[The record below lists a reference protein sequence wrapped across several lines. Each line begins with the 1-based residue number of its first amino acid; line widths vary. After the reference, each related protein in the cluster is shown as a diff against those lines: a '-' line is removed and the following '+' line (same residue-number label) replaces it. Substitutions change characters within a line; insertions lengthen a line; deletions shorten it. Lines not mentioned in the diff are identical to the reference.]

1 MRCDRFPVVIACTPY
16 LPIVFTVLHS
26 SAGAG
31 KTHAL
36 VKHYLTLCL
45 QTDVV
50 DAYRHILALTF
61 TNKAAGEMKE
71 RVIGYLERLAEGA
84 IDTPPLRNVMEHLV
98 QITATSEAAVQERA
112 GAVLEHMLHHW
123 SEVAIST
130 IDAFTR
136 RVVQPFARDL
146 QLDHDLRMTTEE
158 RWYRDR
164 AVEALIAEAGVD
176 PEVTELLSAACL
188 QLLHEE
194 RAWDPGAPLRELSA
208 ELGRERS
215 VEHLHMLHAFGSDA
229 VLPLVARL
237 RRETAQFRKTLRRI
251 GTEALTL
258 IEGAGLVAE
267 NLAYGKGGLHG
278 WFKKLAAFGETWS
291 VPGVNALKPMENGKW
306 HGGKAGQDT
315 IAALQAI
322 APRLEQLFQE
332 GELVRELGMR
342 DYFIRRA
349 VLNELLPAFAL
360 HELDRCLEDLKQ
372 QDAVAFFSDLT
383 RRVSTVVRDEPV
395 PFIYERMGERY
406 RHFLIDE
413 FQDTSL
419 LQWNTL
425 LPLIDNAL
433 ATGGSA
439 LLVGDAKQAIYRWRN
454 GEVRLFTSLPRLFG
468 SSGSD
473 VEAEREA
480 TLERNYKE
488 GERLDANHRSASTI
502 VAFNNAL
509 FTALAPLLPAE
520 LHTVYAQLEQ
530 RPFKEEEGV
539 VHLER
544 LGKEVTGDA
553 AEEAML
559 DFLMRSVHGSI
570 ADGFLPGDI
579 AVLVR
584 SRSTGRKIS
593 ERLLQE
599 GYSVVSPDGLRL
611 SGDPV
616 IELLIDL
623 LRFHHT
629 GDATAAA
636 RAVQYQSMLVIDP
649 TVEYVDPFSEPN
661 GSPGPVALLN
671 AWFKNHGD
679 PRLRTTI
686 AALVEQLARA
696 HGLKPAEDAQVL
708 TLLDEVQGWSNEH
721 GQDIG
726 GFLEHWGRAGGERAA
741 TMPANAHA
749 VQVMTVHKAKGLQ
762 FPVVIVPNAR
772 MAPWGSTGDRLWI
785 DPGAAVP
792 ELPTALVR
800 ESSALREAELPELQ
814 EEHALRL
821 LDDLDL
827 LYVAFTRP
835 EQRLYAMIPEARADT
850 VSKAVLAFMEEQ
862 GNPELLKDGVECAP
876 WLRKAGVPSTPLV
889 DNAERGTDP
898 ALMLRREAP
907 EEWDPIDPDP
917 LRRFGVSI
925 HDVLSRVVDPADLGT
940 AIENAVKEG
949 SIDPGFASGIAAQL
963 RELLA
968 SAKLKDY
975 YGPGLQVRT
984 EATIITAS
992 GEAARPD
999 RVVMDRGIVRVL
1011 DIKTGGPAE
1020 QHERQVRSYM
1030 QLLSELGYEH
1040 VEGALLYVRDGSLV
1054 PVEA

>member
-1 MRCDRFPVVIACTPY
+1 M
-16 LPIVFTVLHS
+16 FTVLHS

-45 QTDVV
+45 RTEGV

-84 IDTPPLRNVMEHLV
+84 IDTPPLRNVMDHLV
-98 QITATSEAAVQERA
+98 QITATTDAVVQERA
-112 GAVLEHMLHHW
+112 RAVLEHMLHHW

-176 PEVTELLSAACL
+176 PQVTELLSEACL

-194 RAWDPGAPLRELSA
+194 RAWDPGAPLRDLSA

-215 VEHLHMLHAFGSDA
+215 LEHLRALRSFGSGE

-237 RRETAQFRKTLRRI
+237 RKETAQFRN
-251 GTEALTL
+251 ALGRLGADALAL

-267 NLAYGKGGLHG
+267 DLAYGKGGIHG
-278 WFKKLAAFGETWS
+278 WFTKLAAFGESWS
-291 VPGVNALKPMENGKW
+291 VPGVNALKPMESGKW
-306 HGGKAGQDT
+306 HGGKAGPDA
-315 IAALQAI
+315 IAALQGI
-322 APRLEQLFQE
+322 APRLEQLFHE
-332 GELVRELGMR
+332 GERIREVGMR

-349 VLNELLPAFAL
+349 VLREVLPAFAL

-406 RHFLIDE
+406 KHFLIDE

-433 ATGGSA
+433 ATDGSA

-468 SSGSD
+468 ASGTD

-480 TLERNYKE
+480 TLQRNYAE

-509 FTALAPLLPAE
+509 FAALAPLLPEE
-520 LHTVYAQLEQ
+520 LHSVYEHLEQ
-530 RPFKEEEGV
+530 RPFREEEGL

-544 LGKEVTGDA
+544 LGKEITSDA

-584 SRSTGRKIS
+584 SRSTGRKIAD
-593 ERLLQE
+593 RLLKE

-611 SGDPV
+611 AGDPV
-616 IELLIDL
+616 IELLIEL

-636 RAVQYQSMLVIDP
+636 RAVQYQAMLAAAP
-649 TVEYVDPFSEPN
+649 AVEYVDPFMGPN
-661 GSPGPVALLN
+661 GPPGPVALLK
-671 AWFKNHGD
+671 AWFRDHDD
-679 PRLRTTI
+679 PRLRTTV

-708 TLLDEVQGWSNEH
+708 TLLDEVHGWSMEH

-741 TMPANAHA
+741 TMPANANA

-792 ELPTALVR
+792 ELPSALVR
-800 ESSALREAELPELQ
+800 ESSALRDAEVPELQ
-814 EEHALRL
+814 EERSLRL
-821 LDDLDL
+821 LDELDL

-835 EQRLYAMIPEARADT
+835 EQRLYALVPEARADA
-850 VSKAVLAFMEEQ
+850 VSKAVLAFMEDQ
-862 GNPELLKDGVECAP
+862 GDPDLLKDGNACAP
-876 WLRKAGVPSTPLV
+876 WRRREGVPSTPLV
-889 DNAERGTDP
+889 DNAQRGTDP
-898 ALMLRREAP
+898 VLILRGEAP
-907 EEWDPIDPDP
+907 EEWDPTDPDP
-917 LRRFGVSI
+917 LRRYGVSV
-925 HDVLSRVVDPADLGT
+925 HDVLSRVVDPTGLDA
-940 AIENAVKEG
+940 AIGNAVKEG
-949 SIDPGFASGIAAQL
+949 SIDPRSAGDIASQL
-963 RELLA
+963 RGLLA
-968 SAKLKDY
+968 APKLKAF
-975 YGPGLQVRT
+975 YGPGLHVRT
-984 EATIITAS
+984 EATIITAN

-999 RVVMDRGIVRVL
+999 RVVMDHGVVRVL

-1020 QHERQVRSYM
+1020 RHEQQVRTYM
-1030 QLLSELGYEH
+1030 RLLADLGHEQ

-1054 PVEA
+1054 AVEA